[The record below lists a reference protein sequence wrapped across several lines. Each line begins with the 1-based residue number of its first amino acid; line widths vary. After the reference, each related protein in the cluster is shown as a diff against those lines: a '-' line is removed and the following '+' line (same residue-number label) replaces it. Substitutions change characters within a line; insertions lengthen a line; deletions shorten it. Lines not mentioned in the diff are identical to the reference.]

1 MSDQVA
7 IKTWGNSQ
15 GIRIPK
21 NILEKLGLH
30 VSDTLQIEVI
40 DDSIVLKKAFK
51 HKTFEE
57 RVAEYNGE
65 ITVDISHILGN
76 LIKCTLCQGH
86 YDFSFSDFYFIFV
99 CCVEASK

>member
-1 MSDQVA
+1 MPSKHGEIVREYVFQ
-7 IKTWGNSQ
+7 
-15 GIRIPK
+15 RIFLK
-21 NILEKLGLH
+21 KLGLH

-65 ITVDISHILGN
+65 ISICDYDWGELVGKEIL
-76 LIKCTLCQGH
+76 
-86 YDFSFSDFYFIFV
+86 
-99 CCVEASK
+99 

>member
-7 IKTWGNSQ
+7 IKTWVNTH
-15 GIRIPK
+15 GIPIPN
-21 NILEKLGLH
+21 NILEKPGHH
-30 VSDTLQIEVI
+30 VSPTLQIEVI

-65 ITVDISHILGN
+65 ISICD
-76 LIKCTLCQGH
+76 
-86 YDFSFSDFYFIFV
+86 YDWG
-99 CCVEASK
+99 